1 MPTKTEKGTDFI
13 LRLSGIELPDDV
25 KERIAAELRATL
37 MRELAR
43 TDTGGANTKKALAAA
58 GGGVGGAMLFHPEWY
73 GGKLLRSLAALRT
86 ETARFDKTRVVV
98 NEVAL

>member
-37 MRELAR
+37 MREIAK
-43 TDTGGANTKKALAAA
+43 TDTGGGSTKKSLAP
-58 GGGVGGAMLFHPEWY
+58 GGGLGGAILFHPEWY
-73 GGKLLRSLAALRT
+73 GGKLIRSLANLKVET
-86 ETARFDKTRVVV
+86 ERFNKTRVVV
-98 NEVAL
+98 NEVGI

>member
-1 MPTKTEKGTDFI
+1 MPTKKETGTDFI

-37 MRELAR
+37 MRELAK
-43 TDTGGANTKKALAAA
+43 TDTGGADTRKAAAAA
-58 GGGVGGAMLFHPEWY
+58 GGGVGGAILFHPEWY
-73 GGKLLRSLAALRT
+73 GGKILRSLAALKA

-98 NEVAL
+98 NEVGI